1 MKRSNFLTK
10 LHQEGKLGMVEP
22 SEEIM
27 NSYLKKSDSH
37 HLSAKLLLDND
48 RLEET
53 VTLTYYSMYY
63 MLLALLFRVGIKC
76 ENHSAGIMLLKQA
89 VPKLKST

>member
-1 MKRSNFLTK
+1 
-10 LHQEGKLGMVEP
+10 
-22 SEEIM
+22 
-27 NSYLKKSDSH
+27 
-37 HLSAKLLLDND
+37 
-48 RLEET
+48 
-53 VTLTYYSMYY
+53 MYY